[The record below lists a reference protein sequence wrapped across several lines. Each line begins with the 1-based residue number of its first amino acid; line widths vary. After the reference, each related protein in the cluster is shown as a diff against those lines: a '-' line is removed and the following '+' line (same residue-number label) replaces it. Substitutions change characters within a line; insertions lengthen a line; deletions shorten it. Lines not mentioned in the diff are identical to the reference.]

1 MSVNYSPALL
11 KELSKIIF
19 LKCTTEQ
26 TQIEHYV
33 KLCNS
38 LFRKYKSTEDKE
50 MNFKK
55 LLLTKC
61 QKEFYRNK
69 TEEDEEAKAREQ
81 ALADGVEYVPKTIYK
96 DEDLNE
102 ATYKVLDE
110 SQIKQIGKT
119 KVFGNIKLIGE
130 LFCLG

>member
-1 MSVNYSPALL
+1 MSINYSPALL

-26 TQIEHYV
+26 NQIEHYV

-69 TEEDEEAKAREQ
+69 SISEAEANAKTEEEAVEARKAEER
-81 ALADGVEYVPKTIYK
+81 

-102 ATYKVLDE
+102 ATYKVFDE
-110 SQIKQIGKT
+110 
-119 KVFGNIKLIGE
+119 
-130 LFCLG
+130 